1 MRKISFFWNPYPT
14 CNGVFVP
21 TFFTPQVHPTWEKK
35 SLLDC
40 VNPLPLKDVVGLDFL
55 LNQGAPYQVSIV
67 RQRIKVGIKPATIQ
81 ILILIYLV

>member
-1 MRKISFFWNPYPT
+1 MAFSSQNTANLQRFLPPKSIRL
-14 CNGVFVP
+14 
-21 TFFTPQVHPTWEKK
+21 EK